1 MASFKW
7 NIFLANLDPV
17 IGSEQGKTR
26 PVLVISEEQINQILP
41 VVNVLPITSSDK
53 GWFFNGLAWVL
64 SQRFF
69 WIRSFCAL
77 KPFAAYVCVRKIY
90 VKSLVHRLRKKEL
103 QNEEQYP
110 IKVYD
115 EDGIQ
120 KLQDVN
126 FVIFFPTGPL
136 WG

>member
-1 MASFKW
+1 MEKESSADRSPTPV
-7 NIFLANLDPV
+7 NL
-17 IGSEQGKTR
+17 
-26 PVLVISEEQINQILP
+26 L
-41 VVNVLPITSSDK
+41 
-53 GWFFNGLAWVL
+53 
-64 SQRFF
+64 
-69 WIRSFCAL
+69 
-77 KPFAAYVCVRKIY
+77 VRKIY

-126 FVIFFPTGPL
+126 FVLFFPAGSL